1 MRKLFMD
8 ALQPAEIEA
17 IHTATLRIL
26 SEIGVILDEPNAR
39 KLLMEAGATIS
50 DKNRVLIPPHLVEWA
65 IAQCP
70 PTISTR
76 GRGGSVATLGD
87 GSLHWHNLGGARDV
101 FDPKTTSIRA
111 ATMQDV
117 IDAAKILDSL
127 EYCTA
132 VTPFFTPQDV
142 PGELMGLAMYRHTA
156 PHTSK
161 PLYGPGVQTAREA
174 QYFVKMVEVIGNPSE
189 MTMMAISPVSPLNFP
204 SHLVEAMTE
213 TARLGLP
220 FGSLPCPT
228 AGATSPLTLSG
239 AIAQQNAEVLA
250 SIVLVQLV
258 KPGLPVIYCGRL
270 AMMEPRT
277 GVSVW
282 GGVELGLA
290 SAGTVA
296 MAHRYHLPVNVYG
309 FSTNSHTLDLQN
321 GFERALNALIPALAG
336 ADELSGIGE
345 MDAGVASS
353 FAQMVLDNE
362 LAGSIHRTLRGFST
376 DADALAVEVIAS
388 AMNGS
393 RNFLGQKHTRTYLKS
408 GEILLTKLAE
418 RGTWNEW
425 EKRGRGSMAERAQAE
440 AERILATHQPA
451 PLDPAQERA
460 LDEIMDAA
468 RKELVKN

>member
-1 MRKLFMD
+1 MRKLFLD
-8 ALQPAEIEA
+8 ALQPEEIEA

-26 SEIGVILDEPNAR
+26 SETGVILEQPEAR
-39 KLLMEAGATIS
+39 KLLTEAGATIS
-50 DKNRVLIPPHLVEWA
+50 DNRVLIPRQLVEWA
-65 IAQCP
+65 LVQCP
-70 PTISTR
+70 PTVSTR
-76 GRGGSVATLGD
+76 GRSGTTVTLGD
-87 GSLHWHNLGGARDV
+87 GLLHWHNLGGARDV
-101 FDPKTTSIRA
+101 FDPKTTQVRPA
-111 ATMQDV
+111 KVQDV
-117 IDAAKILDSL
+117 IDAARILDVL
-127 EYCTA
+127 EYCTCI
-132 VTPFFTPQDV
+132 TPFFTPQDV
-142 PGELMGLAMYRHTA
+142 PGELMSLAMYRHTL
-156 PHTSK
+156 PHTTK
-161 PLYGPGVQTAREA
+161 PVYGPGVQTARET
-174 QYFVKMVEVIGNPSE
+174 QFFVRMAEVLGPPAE
-189 MTMMAISPVSPLNFP
+189 VTMIAVSPVSPLNFP
-204 SHLVEAMTE
+204 SHTVEAMLE
-213 TARLGLP
+213 TARHGIP

-228 AGATSPLTLSG
+228 AGATAPLTISG

-250 SIVLVQLV
+250 SIVLVQLI

-345 MDAGVASS
+345 MDAGVTSS
-353 FAQMVLDNE
+353 FAQIVLDNE
-362 LAGSIHRTLRGFST
+362 LAASVHRILRGFST

-388 AMNGS
+388 AMNTT
-393 RNFLGQKHTRTYLKS
+393 RNFLGQQHTRRHLRG

-418 RGTWNEW
+418 RGTWAEW

-440 AERILATHQPA
+440 AERILAEHHAP
-451 PLDPAQERA
+451 PLDSAQECA
-460 LDEIMDAA
+460 LDEIMSAA
-468 RKELVKN
+468 HNELVR

>member
-1 MRKLFMD
+1 MRKLFLD
-8 ALQPAEIEA
+8 ALQPNEIEA

-26 SEIGVILDEPNAR
+26 GEIGVMLDEPNAR
-39 KLLMEAGATIS
+39 QLLTEAGATIS
-50 DKNRVLIPPHLVEWA
+50 DRNRVLIPPQLVEWA
-65 IAQCP
+65 LAQCP
-70 PTISTR
+70 PTVSTR
-76 GRGGSVATLGD
+76 GRGGATVTLGD

-101 FDPKTTSIRA
+101 FEPKTTSIRP
-111 ATMQDV
+111 ATARDV
-117 IDAAKILDSL
+117 SDAAKILDAL
-127 EYCTA
+127 EHCTTI
-132 VTPFFTPQDV
+132 TPFFTPQDV
-142 PGELMGLAMYRHTA
+142 PGELMGLAMYRQTIANTA
-156 PHTSK
+156 K
-161 PLYGPGVQTAREA
+161 PVYGPGVQTAREA
-174 QYFVKMVEVIGNPSE
+174 QYFIRMVEVLGPPAE

-204 SHLVEAMTE
+204 AHLVEAMLE
-213 TARLGLP
+213 TARHGLP

-228 AGATSPLTLSG
+228 AGATAPLTISG
-239 AIAQQNAEVLA
+239 ALAQQNAEVLA
-250 SIVLVQLV
+250 SLVLVQLTR
-258 KPGLPVIYCGRL
+258 PGLPFIYCGRL

-345 MDAGVASS
+345 MEAGVASS

-362 LAGSIHRTLRGFST
+362 LAASVHRTLRGFST
-376 DADALAVEVIAS
+376 DAEALAVEVIAS
-388 AMNGS
+388 AMNTT
-393 RNFLGQKHTRTYLKS
+393 RNFLGQKHTRATLKS

-418 RGTWNEW
+418 RGAWSDW
-425 EKRGRGSMAERAQAE
+425 DKRGRSSMAERAQAE
-440 AERILATHQPA
+440 SERILAEHQAP

-460 LDEIMDAA
+460 LDEIMAA
-468 RKELVKN
+468 AQTELVR